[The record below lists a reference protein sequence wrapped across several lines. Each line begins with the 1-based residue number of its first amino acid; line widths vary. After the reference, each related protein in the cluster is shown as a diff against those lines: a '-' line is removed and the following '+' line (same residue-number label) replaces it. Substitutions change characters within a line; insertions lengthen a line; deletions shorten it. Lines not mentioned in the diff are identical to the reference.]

1 MNIHINTG
9 RIIIFL
15 LDLNINLMLNLRPSI
30 VSILKLIVTPS
41 QVKYAD
47 NQNLLNDQEEET
59 IQ

>member
-30 VSILKLIVTPS
+30 VSILKLTVTPS